1 MIQSTAGGDD
11 PGAVSDG
18 GLQGCVVNC
27 CFQAGASMNGHAKR
41 IFPPWI
47 TTGIHQTELINSEV
61 GTESRNAADV
71 QRAGWLNQDNDYQ
84 SVQLV

>member
-1 MIQSTAGGDD
+1 VIQSTAGGDD

-18 GLQGCVVNC
+18 GLQRCVGNC
-27 CFQAGASMNGHAKR
+27 CFQASASMNGHAQR
-41 IFPPWI
+41 ILPLWI

-61 GTESRNAADV
+61 CTESRNAADV
-71 QRAGWLNQDNDYQ
+71 QRAGWLNQDNDNQ

>member
-1 MIQSTAGGDD
+1 
-11 PGAVSDG
+11 
-18 GLQGCVVNC
+18 
-27 CFQAGASMNGHAKR
+27 MNGHAKR

-71 QRAGWLNQDNDYQ
+71 QRAGWLNQDNDNQ